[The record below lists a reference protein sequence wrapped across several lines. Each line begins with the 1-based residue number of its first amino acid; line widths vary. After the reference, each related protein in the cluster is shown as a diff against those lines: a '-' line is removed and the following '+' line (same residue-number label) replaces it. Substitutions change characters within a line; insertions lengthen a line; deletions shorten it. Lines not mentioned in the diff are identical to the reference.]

1 MVFAWFQLIISER
14 IVPRNPMVGRRA
26 DESFNHNKKS
36 NMMQNINDLEA
47 GQIMLVVK
55 NEDGSFSPIGISQ
68 SQAVILNRLL
78 GSFSESEPFVV
89 NREVKLVV
97 DK

>member
-1 MVFAWFQLIISER
+1 ME
-14 IVPRNPMVGRRA
+14 
-26 DESFNHNKKS
+26 
-36 NMMQNINDLEA
+36 QNINDLEA

-55 NEDGSFSPIGISQ
+55 NDDGSFSPLGMSQ
-68 SQAVILNRLL
+68 NQAAILNRLL

-89 NREVKLVV
+89 NREFRLVI

>member
-1 MVFAWFQLIISER
+1 ME
-14 IVPRNPMVGRRA
+14 
-26 DESFNHNKKS
+26 
-36 NMMQNINDLEA
+36 QNINDLQA

-55 NEDGSFSPIGISQ
+55 NEDGSFSPLGISP

-89 NREVKLVV
+89 KREVKLVI

>member
-1 MVFAWFQLIISER
+1 ME
-14 IVPRNPMVGRRA
+14 
-26 DESFNHNKKS
+26 K
-36 NMMQNINDLEA
+36 NINDLEA

-55 NEDGSFSPIGISQ
+55 NDDGSFSPLGISQ
-68 SQAVILNRLL
+68 SHAVILNRLL

-89 NREVKLVV
+89 NREVKLVI

>member
-1 MVFAWFQLIISER
+1 ME
-14 IVPRNPMVGRRA
+14 
-26 DESFNHNKKS
+26 K
-36 NMMQNINDLEA
+36 NINDLEA

-55 NEDGSFSPIGISQ
+55 NDDGSFSPLGISP

-78 GSFSESEPFVV
+78 GSSSESEPLLIK
-89 NREVKLVV
+89 REVKLVI